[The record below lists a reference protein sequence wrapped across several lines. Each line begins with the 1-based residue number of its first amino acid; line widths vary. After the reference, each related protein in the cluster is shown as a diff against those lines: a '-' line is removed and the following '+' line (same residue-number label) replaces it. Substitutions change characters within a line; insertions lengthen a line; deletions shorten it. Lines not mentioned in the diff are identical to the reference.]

1 MSKVVLKKPAQLMGV
16 VRKVSDK
23 TMNLRFNTD
32 ESSSEELA
40 IWDGFAGMTGY
51 LAFSLDN
58 IQEEDIPVEDTE
70 FQAKTPSQRL
80 RGCIFRLFEQEESQG
95 NFNDYYN
102 TYMEK
107 IMNVIK
113 NKLDN

>member
-1 MSKVVLKKPAQLMGV
+1 MGV

-70 FQAKTPSQRL
+70 FQTKTPSQRL
-80 RGCIFRLFEQEESQG
+80 RGVLFVKWTQEGEKGVFQ
-95 NFNDYYN
+95 DYYN
-102 TYMEK
+102 TEMEK
-107 IMNVIK
+107 IINHYK